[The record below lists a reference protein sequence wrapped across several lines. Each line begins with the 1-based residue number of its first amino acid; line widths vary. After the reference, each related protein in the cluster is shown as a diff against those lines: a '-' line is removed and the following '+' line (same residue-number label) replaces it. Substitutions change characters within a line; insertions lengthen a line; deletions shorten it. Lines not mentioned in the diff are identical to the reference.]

1 MAYWNIIDWRWDN
14 QTPRPLHSAGFF
26 LNPLFFDGIRGDVS
40 NVIFSGMLDCIER
53 LVSDVKIQDKIQR
66 ELNMYRNETAGD
78 FRRQMAVR
86 SRRTLPP
93 AEWWY
98 TYGGACPNLTRL
110 AVRILS
116 QTCSARG
123 CDRGHIHFEQVHD
136 ERMNSFERQR
146 MCDLT
151 FVQYNLRL
159 QQR

>member
-1 MAYWNIIDWRWDN
+1 MSHGEVCLVI
-14 QTPRPLHSAGFF
+14 
-26 LNPLFFDGIRGDVS
+26 LNVLSLLLLFD
-40 NVIFSGMLDCIER
+40 
-53 LVSDVKIQDKIQR
+53 LV
-66 ELNMYRNETAGD
+66 
-78 FRRQMAVR
+78 
-86 SRRTLPP
+86 

-146 MCDLT
+146 MRDLT